1 MKNLGDLNWRVEIW
15 AEDEDYR
22 LPRDDRAR
30 ELVKVAY
37 VKARSAAEA
46 RRLVLQEKE
55 IRDRWPRANAAVF
68 EHSPSLSLDLPR

>member
-1 MKNLGDLNWRVEIW
+1 MKNLTDLDWRVEIW
-15 AEDEDYR
+15 AEDEDHR

-37 VKARSAAEA
+37 VRARSAAEA

-55 IRDRWPRANAAVF
+55 IMARWPRANTAVF
-68 EHSPSLSLDLPR
+68 QHSPSSRVNWDR